1 MTNIIHVTEKVNELI
16 DLHYRC
22 ENPIASQLD
31 ESVYINEKKIA
42 IKHSLTT
49 VNVFLDF
56 MENPYSIQYG
66 FWLNVKKELIILE
79 NNLKK

>member
-1 MTNIIHVTEKVNELI
+1 MNVTEKVNELI

-42 IKHSLTT
+42 IEHSLIT